1 MKREQLLDII
11 GDAPDAYIADAKTKP
26 RMSKRKWWLGG
37 IAAVLCG
44 GEDSW
49 NVCLANPGSDVKDLG
64 SRMAKTL
71 NGRGG
76 GKAGFFQGSLKATR
90 EEILAFFAGF

>member
-1 MKREQLLDII
+1 MVHFAEDLAP
-11 GDAPDAYIADAKTKP
+11 GDLRNLAQEIAESA
-26 RMSKRKWWLGG
+26 GG

-44 GEDSW
+44 AGDIW
-49 NVCLANPGSDVKDLG
+49 NVCLANPGGDVKDLG

-76 GKAGFFQGSLKATR
+76 GKAGFFQGSLKASK
-90 EEILAFFAGF
+90 EEICRFFDGF